1 MIIEITKEVNSGLK
15 RRMTIVDGIEIWMNE
30 SVIQKILLKE
40 LQNLMKI
47 KSKKVKVIK

>member
-30 SVIQKILLKE
+30 SVIQK
-40 LQNLMKI
+40 LMKI